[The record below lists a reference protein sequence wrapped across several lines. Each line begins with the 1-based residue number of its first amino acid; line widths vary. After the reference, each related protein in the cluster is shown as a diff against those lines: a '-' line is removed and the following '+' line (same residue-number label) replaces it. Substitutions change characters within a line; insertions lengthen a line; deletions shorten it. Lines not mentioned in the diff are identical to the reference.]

1 MIKPDEIIRSNRKTL
16 SVCIDCFGK
25 LTVRAPRRCTD
36 ERIFAFLQEKE
47 GWILRQRQKSK
58 TQGAGVELPTENLN
72 GYSFLLLG
80 EKHRITLIKGEYV
93 RFEPDKKEIFVPEKN
108 AKERLVKW
116 LKENAKRIFTEWTS
130 RRAKEMQT
138 SVRSVSISIA
148 RSKWGCC
155 TFDNKIRY
163 SFRLLYAPKDVID
176 YVIVHELAHTKHKNH
191 SPAFWQEVAK
201 WKADYKGKRAWLK
214 AHALLMH
221 IF

>member
-1 MIKPDEIIRSNRKTL
+1 MITPDEIIRSNRKTL
-16 SVCIDCFGK
+16 SVCINCFGK
-25 LTVRAPRRCTD
+25 LTVRAPRRCTE

-47 GWILRQRQKSK
+47 RWILRQKAK
-58 TQGAGVELPTENLN
+58 TSGAGIDLPTENLN
-72 GYSFLLLG
+72 GYSFFLLG
-80 EKHRITLIKGEYV
+80 EKHRITLIKGEYI
-93 RFEPDKKEIFVPEKN
+93 RFEPERKEIFVPEKN

-116 LKENAKRIFTEWTS
+116 LKENAKRIFTECTL

-138 SVRSVSISIA
+138 DVRSVSISIA

-155 TFDNKIRY
+155 TFDNNVRY

-201 WKADYKGKRAWLK
+201 WKRDYKEKRKWLK
-214 AHALLMH
+214 NHAVLMH

>member
-47 GWILRQRQKSK
+47 GWILRQKSK
-58 TQGAGVELPTENLN
+58 TQGAGIDLPTENLN

-80 EKHRITLIKGEYV
+80 EKHLVTLIGGRYI
-93 RFEPDKKEIFVPEKN
+93 RFDWDRKEIFVPEKN
-108 AKERLVKW
+108 AKERLTKW
-116 LKENAKRIFTEWTS
+116 LKENAKRIFTECTS
-130 RRAKEMQT
+130 RRAREM
-138 SVRSVSISIA
+138 SVSFQSVEISPA
-148 RSKWGCC
+148 RSKWGSCS
-155 TFDNKIRY
+155 FDNKLRY

-201 WKADYKGKRAWLK
+201 WKVDYKEKRKWLK
-214 AHALLMH
+214 EHAILMQV
-221 IF
+221 F

>member
-1 MIKPDEIIRSNRKTL
+1 MVTPDEIIRSNRKTL

-25 LTVRAPRRCTD
+25 LTVRAPRRCTE

-47 GWILRQRQKSK
+47 VWILRQKAK
-58 TQGAGVELPTENLN
+58 TIRAGIELPTENLN

-80 EKHRITLIKGEYV
+80 EKHCIKLIKGKHI
-93 RFEPDKKEIFVPEKN
+93 RFDSERKEIYVPEKN

-116 LKENAKRIFTEWTS
+116 LKENAKRIFTERTFHF
-130 RRAKEMQT
+130 AKEMQMD
-138 SVRSVSISIA
+138 VKSVSISSA
-148 RSKWGCC
+148 RSKWGSCS
-155 TFDNKIRY
+155 FDNAIRY

-191 SPAFWQEVAK
+191 LPAFWQEVAK
-201 WKADYKGKRAWLK
+201 WHADYKGKRKWLK
-214 AHALLMH
+214 DHVAIMK

>member
-1 MIKPDEIIRSNRKTL
+1 MIEPDQIIRSNRKTL

-25 LTVRAPRRCTD
+25 LTVRAPRRCTG

-47 GWILRQRQKSK
+47 AWILRQKAK
-58 TQGAGVELPTENLN
+58 TKGAGIDLPNENLN
-72 GYSFLLLG
+72 GYFLLLLG
-80 EKHRITLIKGEYV
+80 EKHRITLTSGEYI

-116 LKENAKRIFTEWTS
+116 LKENAKRIFTEWTF

-138 SVRSVSISIA
+138 QVCEVAISSA
-148 RSKWGCC
+148 RSKWGSCS
-155 TFDNKIRY
+155 FDNKIRY
-163 SFRLLYAPKDVID
+163 SFRLLYAPKEVID

-191 SPAFWQEVAK
+191 SPAFWREVQK
-201 WKADYKGKRAWLK
+201 WDQGYKQKRKWLK
-214 AHALLMH
+214 DRAILMQ

>member
-1 MIKPDEIIRSNRKTL
+1 MIRPDEIIRSNRKTL

-47 GWILRQRQKSK
+47 GWILCQKSK
-58 TQGAGVELPTENLN
+58 TQGAGIDLPTENLN

-80 EKHRITLIKGEYV
+80 ETHRITLIGGRYI
-93 RFEPDKKEIFVPEKN
+93 RFDPDRKEIFVPEKN

-116 LKENAKRIFTEWTS
+116 LKENAKRIFFECTS
-130 RRAKEMQT
+130 RRAREMNVAFQ
-138 SVRSVSISIA
+138 SVEISPA
-148 RSKWGCC
+148 RSKWGSCS
-155 TFDNKIRY
+155 FDNKIRY

-176 YVIVHELAHTKHKNH
+176 YVIVHELTHTKHKNH

-201 WKADYKGKRAWLK
+201 WKPDYKGKRKWLK
-214 AHALLMH
+214 DHAILMH

>member
-47 GWILRQRQKSK
+47 GWILRQKSK
-58 TQGAGVELPTENLN
+58 TQGAGIDLPKENLN
-72 GYSFLLLG
+72 GYCFLLLG
-80 EKHRITLIKGEYV
+80 EKHRITLTSEKYI
-93 RFEPDKKEIFVPEKN
+93 RFEAEKREIFVPEKN
-108 AKERLVKW
+108 AKDRLVKW
-116 LKENAKRIFTEWTS
+116 LKENAKRIFGEWTS
-130 RRAKEMQT
+130 RRAREMSASFQ
-138 SVRSVSISIA
+138 SVEISPA
-148 RSKWGCC
+148 RSKWGSCA
-155 TFDNKIRY
+155 FDNAIRY

-201 WKADYKGKRAWLK
+201 WKPDYKEKRKWLK
-214 AHALLMH
+214 DHAALMH

>member
-1 MIKPDEIIRSNRKTL
+1 MVGPDEIIRSNRKTL

-25 LTVRAPRRCTD
+25 ITVRAPRRCTD

-47 GWILRQRQKSK
+47 AWILRQKAK
-58 TQGAGVELPTENLN
+58 TTGAGIDLPKENLN

-80 EKHRITLIKGEYV
+80 EKHRITLIDGKYI

-108 AKERLVKW
+108 ARERLVKW
-116 LKENAKRIFTEWTS
+116 LKENAKRIFTECTS
-130 RRAKEMQT
+130 RRASEMKT
-138 SVRSVSISIA
+138 SFHSVSVSIA
-148 RSKWGCC
+148 RSKWGSC
-155 TFDNKIRY
+155 TFDNKLRY

-201 WKADYKGKRAWLK
+201 WKADYKGKRKWLK
-214 AHALLMH
+214 DHAALMY

>member
-25 LTVRAPRRCTD
+25 ITVRAPRRCTD
-36 ERIFAFLQEKE
+36 ERIFTFLREKE
-47 GWILRQRQKSK
+47 TWILRQKAK
-58 TQGAGVELPTENLN
+58 TKGAGIDLPTENLN

-80 EKHRITLIKGEYV
+80 EKHRVTLINGRYI
-93 RFEPDKKEIFVPEKN
+93 RFDPERREIFVPEKN

-130 RRAKEMQT
+130 RRASEMQT
-138 SVRSVSISIA
+138 SVCSVAVSSA

-155 TFDNKIRY
+155 TFDNKVRY

-191 SPAFWQEVAK
+191 SKAFWQEVAK
-201 WKADYKGKRAWLK
+201 WKADYKEKRGWLK
-214 AHALLMH
+214 DHATLMH